1 MTASNVGPQYSTVNT
16 ENRLREI
23 NVMEMDLRTLSRVL
37 IGYFLAIAPLVA
49 VSTGMFGLKAT
60 FWGLAIFHFGCFLA
74 VLAIWW
80 QEERQWS
87 RIAGSNDPF
96 VIRSALVSTPY
107 LRQGRGN

>member
-1 MTASNVGPQYSTVNT
+1 
-16 ENRLREI
+16 
-23 NVMEMDLRTLSRVL
+23 MEMDLRALSRVL

-49 VSTGMFGLKAT
+49 VSTGMFGFKAT

-74 VLAIWW
+74 VLAVWW

-96 VIRSALVSTPY
+96 VIRSALVTSPAADPSSQLHPSST
-107 LRQGRGN
+107 L